1 MTLSGLSI
9 RRPVATI
16 MIMISVVFIGLI
28 AMFTMK
34 SELLPNI
41 EIPVVTISTTWQGA
55 TAEDVETQITK
66 KIEEVL
72 PNIEGIDKIE
82 STSQYGSST
91 IVVKFDYGV
100 SSSDKIT
107 EIQREVSKMSNSL
120 PRDASAPVA
129 KKIEAAGGNMNLIIM
144 MTAPNEQEL
153 ANFVDD
159 YLAPKFESLP
169 GAAEVSI
176 FGNPKKQVQ
185 VQIDSDKL
193 AAYNL
198 SPMELYDL
206 IRSSNTVV
214 PIGTLST
221 GTKDLTVRY
230 MGELNSLEGF
240 ENMIIQSNGNTLR
253 LKDVAN
259 VVLTAEDDANFG
271 YLSGKRALV
280 VMLHKSRD
288 GSSIDLTTK
297 AKQALENLKP
307 IMPSGTKY
315 NILFDTSVDINKSI
329 SGVGFNAMQ
338 GLILA
343 TIILYLFLKNIR
355 ATLLITIALPIS
367 VIFTFAFFK
376 LSGTSLNLI
385 SLMGLSI
392 GVGMLTDN
400 SVVVIDNIYRH
411 ITELRSP
418 VKEASENGSTEVSAS
433 IIASSL
439 TTMVVF
445 IPILFIPGFSREI
458 FRDMSLA
465 IVFSNI
471 AALMVALTLIPM
483 LASKLMNNKTEISS
497 SGRFFNKIKER
508 YLRII
513 KWTLRHR
520 GITLGITAGVFL
532 LSIVLAG
539 AFLKFNFMPKQDE
552 GRYSVTAEL
561 PSGLD
566 LKKSNEIAKQVEAFV
581 KEEPNTKV
589 YFMVVGKNSFN
600 INVDIGKKDTR
611 KQSVFEI
618 MDKIRPFIDKVPDTR
633 ITVKEDYSF
642 GSPTRDVEFQIKGS
656 DLEEIKTLGKIVQ
669 GKLAKVPGIRDLK
682 SSLDPGNQE
691 ARIILQRE
699 KIKSYGI
706 NPITV
711 AQNLSYYILG
721 GDRSNT
727 TTIKTGN
734 ENIDVLVRLPKE
746 KRQDI
751 NQLKN
756 LNIKIGPQ
764 KFIKVGDIADVV
776 YGEGS
781 SSIEKKDRIYSVT
794 VAAND
799 NGIGMQ
805 AVQREFLKAFQ
816 ESNTSSAI
824 TYDWGGQS
832 ESMNSA
838 VQDLAKAL
846 AIAIFLIY
854 ALMASQFESFVLP
867 FIIIGS
873 IPLALIGVFLGFLVL
888 AQPMNLMTMI
898 GIILLAG
905 IVVNNAI
912 VLIDFVQLTR
922 ERGFNRFDAI
932 IEAGSTRLRPILM
945 TTATTV
951 LGMLPMAF
959 GLGEGSEF
967 YQGMALAV
975 IFGLSSSTILT
986 LVVIPV
992 LYSLFD
998 DMILKV
1004 RRTFSKIRIRISKK
1018 IK

>member
-9 RRPVATI
+9 RRPVATT
-16 MIMISVVFIGLI
+16 MIMISIVFIGLI

-41 EIPVVTISTTWQGA
+41 EIPVVTITTTWQGA

-82 STSQYGSST
+82 STSQYGSSS
-91 IVVKFDYGV
+91 IVVKFNYGV

-107 EIQREVSKMSNSL
+107 EIQREVSKIRNNL
-120 PRDASAPVA
+120 PRDASAPIA
-129 KKIEAAGGNMNLIIM
+129 KKIEVGVGNMSLILM

-153 ANFVDD
+153 TSFVDE
-159 YLAPKFESLP
+159 YLAPKLESLP

-193 AAYNL
+193 SAYNL

-221 GTKDLTVRY
+221 GSKDLTVRY
-230 MGELNSLEGF
+230 MGELETLEDF

-253 LKDVAN
+253 LKDVAK
-259 VVLTAEDDANFG
+259 VVLTEEDDTNFG
-271 YLSGKRALV
+271 YLSGKKALV
-280 VMLHKSRD
+280 VMLHKSSD

-297 AKQALENLKP
+297 AKKAINQLKP
-307 IMPSGTKY
+307 IMPAGTKY
-315 NILFDTSVDINKSI
+315 NILLDTSVDINKSI
-329 SGVGFNAMQ
+329 SGVGFNALQ

-355 ATLLITIALPIS
+355 ATLLITISLPIS

-411 ITELRSP
+411 ITELHSP
-418 VKEASENGSTEVSAS
+418 VAEASENGSTEVGAA

-465 IVFSNI
+465 IIFSNI

-483 LASKLMNNKTEISS
+483 LSSKLMNNKIEISS
-497 SGRFFNKIKER
+497 SGRIFNKIKEK
-508 YLRII
+508 YLKLI

-520 GITLGITAGVFL
+520 AITIGITIGTFI
-532 LSIVLAG
+532 LSIALAIG
-539 AFLKFNFMPKQDE
+539 FLKFNFMPKQDE
-552 GRYSVTAEL
+552 GRYSITAEL
-561 PSGLD
+561 ANGLD

-581 KEEPNTKV
+581 KEEAHSKV
-589 YFMVVGKNSFN
+589 YFMIVGKSYFN

-618 MDKIRPFIDKVPDTR
+618 MDKIRPLVDKVPDTR

-642 GSPTRDVEFQIKGS
+642 GSPQRDVEFQIKGS
-656 DLEEIKTLGKIVQ
+656 NLEEIKALGRIIQDKMS
-669 GKLAKVPGIRDLK
+669 KVSGVRDLR

-699 KIKSYGI
+699 KIKSFGI

-734 ENIDVLVRLPKE
+734 ENIDVLVRLPKD

-756 LNIKIGPQ
+756 LSIKIGPQ
-764 KFIKVGDIADVV
+764 KFIKVGDVADIV

-781 SSIEKKDRIYSVT
+781 LSIEKKDKVYSVT

-805 AVQREFLKAFQ
+805 AVQKEFVKAFQ
-816 ESNTSSAI
+816 ESNKSDAI

-832 ESMNSA
+832 ESMNAA
-838 VQDLAKAL
+838 VQQMIKAL

-854 ALMASQFESFVLP
+854 ALMASQFESFMLP

-873 IPLALIGVFLGFLVL
+873 IPFALIGVFLGLL
-888 AQPMNLMTMI
+888 LLSQPMNLMTMI

-922 ERGFNRFDAI
+922 KRGFKRFDAI

-975 IFGLSSSTILT
+975 IFGLSISTVLT
-986 LVVIPV
+986 LIVIPV
-992 LYSLFD
+992 LYSLVD

-1004 RRTFSKIRIRISKK
+1004 RRIFSKFKIRISKK
-1018 IK
+1018 GK

>member
-9 RRPVATI
+9 RRPVAT
-16 MIMISVVFIGLI
+16 MMVMISIVFIGLI

-41 EIPVVTISTTWQGA
+41 EIPVVTVSTTWQGA

-66 KIEEVL
+66 KIEGVL

-82 STSQYGSST
+82 STSQYGSSS
-91 IVVKFDYGV
+91 IVVKFNYGV
-100 SSSDKIT
+100 SANEKVT
-107 EIQREVSKMSNSL
+107 EIQREVSKISNSL
-120 PRDASAPVA
+120 PKDASDPVA
-129 KKIEAAGGNMNLIIM
+129 KKIQAGTGNLSLVLM
-144 MTAPNEQEL
+144 MTAPNKQEL
-153 ANFVDD
+153 ASFVDE
-159 YLAPKFESLP
+159 YLSPKFESLP
-169 GAAEVSI
+169 GAAEVAVY
-176 FGNPKKQVQ
+176 GNPKKQLQ

-198 SPMELYDL
+198 SPMELYNL

-230 MGELNSLEGF
+230 MGELDTLENF
-240 ENMIIQSNGNTLR
+240 QNMIIQSNGNTLR
-253 LKDVAN
+253 LKDVAD
-259 VVLTAEDDANFG
+259 VVLTSEDASNIG
-271 YLSGKRALV
+271 YLSGKESIV
-280 VMLHKSRD
+280 VLLQKSSD
-288 GSSIDLTTK
+288 GSSIDLTAK
-297 AKQALENLKP
+297 AKEAIEQLKP
-307 IMPSGTKY
+307 IMPVGTEY
-315 NILFDTSVDINKSI
+315 NILLDTSIDINKSI
-329 SGVGFNAMQ
+329 SGVGSNAIQ

-355 ATLLITIALPIS
+355 ATMLITIALPIS
-367 VIFTFAFFK
+367 VIFTFAFLK

-411 ITELRSP
+411 ITELHSP
-418 VKEASENGSTEVSAS
+418 VVEASENGSTEVSAA

-445 IPILFIPGFSREI
+445 IPILFIPGFAREI
-458 FRDMSLA
+458 FRDMALA
-465 IVFSNI
+465 IIFSNI
-471 AALMVALTLIPM
+471 AALIVALTLIPM
-483 LASKLMNNKTEISS
+483 LASKLMSNKIQISD
-497 SGRFFNKIKER
+497 SGRIFNKVKET
-508 YLRII
+508 YLKWIR
-513 KWTLRHR
+513 WTLGHR
-520 GITLGITAGVFL
+520 AITMGVTVLVFVM
-532 LSIVLAG
+532 SIALAG
-539 AFLKFNFMPKQDE
+539 GFLKFNFMPKQDK
-552 GRYSVTAEL
+552 GRYSITAEL
-561 PSGLD
+561 ANGLD
-566 LKKSNEIAKQVEAFV
+566 LNKSNEIAKQVEAFV
-581 KEEPNTKV
+581 KEEPSTKV
-589 YFMVVGKNSFN
+589 YFMLVSKNRFN

-618 MDKIRPFIDKVPDTR
+618 MNKIRPLLAKVPDTR
-633 ITVKEDYSF
+633 ITVKEDYTM
-642 GSPTRDVEFQIKGS
+642 GSPQRDVEFQIKGS
-656 DLEEIKTLGKIVQ
+656 NLEEIKVLGKEVQ
-669 GKLAKVPGIRDLK
+669 AKMQKVPGVRDLK

-691 ARIILQRE
+691 ARILLQRE
-699 KIKSYGI
+699 KIKSFGMD
-706 NPITV
+706 PV
-711 AQNLSYYILG
+711 VLAQNLSYYILG

-746 KRQDI
+746 KREDI

-756 LNIKIGPQ
+756 LNIKIAPNQ
-764 KFIKVGDIADVV
+764 FIKVGDVANIV

-781 SSIEKKDRIYSVT
+781 LSIEKKDKIYSVT

-799 NGIGMQ
+799 NGLGMQ
-805 AVQREFLKAFQ
+805 GVQKEFIKAFN
-816 ESNTSSAI
+816 ETNKSNAI

-832 ESMNSA
+832 ESMNEA
-838 VQDLAKAL
+838 VKQLASAL

-854 ALMASQFESFVLP
+854 ALMASQFESFMLP

-873 IPLALIGVFLGFLVL
+873 IPLALIGVFLGLLVL
-888 AQPMNLMTMI
+888 GQAMNLMTLI

-912 VLIDFVQLTR
+912 VLIDFIQLTR
-922 ERGFNRFDAI
+922 ERGFKRFDAI

-975 IFGLSSSTILT
+975 IFGLTASTMLT
-986 LVVIPV
+986 LIVIPV
-992 LYSLFD
+992 LYSLVD
-998 DMILKV
+998 DMILKL
-1004 RRTFSKIRIRISKK
+1004 RRVFSKWKRKISKK
-1018 IK
+1018 K